1 MADVLRLVRSLT
13 VEPLNDNDEQQPGAY
28 FVRAPTSLYGQI
40 NRTERP
46 TSNYYNYKYIS
57 NCIRL
62 AGESKFGKQ
71 WPVFVQR
78 RAGLARVSRFSF
90 LVSRFSFRLAAQ
102 TGHMCG

>member
-57 NCIRL
+57 NL
-62 AGESKFGKQ
+62 TLFA
-71 WPVFVQR
+71 
-78 RAGLARVSRFSF
+78 SRNK
-90 LVSRFSFRLAAQ
+90 A
-102 TGHMCG
+102 